1 MQVPIGERCGT
12 MSWKEE
18 NGSLSGVLEIMEHQ
32 NPFAGRITSGDGS
45 GPEKT
50 VVLEGKMVTPVREI
64 PYTAEGYV
72 TGGRITLRLQEPRHT
87 YFIEG
92 TEDGHA

>member
-12 MSWKEE
+12 MSWEEE
-18 NGSLSGVLEIMEHQ
+18 NGSLSGVLEIMGYQ
-32 NPFAGRITSGDGS
+32 NPFTGRITSGDGFVS
-45 GPEKT
+45 EKT

-72 TGGRITLRLQEPRHT
+72 TGGRITLQLQEPRHT